1 MFSTLHKK
9 LVWAIVIW
17 FAAMQ
22 MISPLMHA
30 HVEADSPTQGVG
42 MHVHMQQFEQAGE
55 KVAAFENAND
65 AIHIIGVNQA
75 YVKDIKLLIP
85 PVLAILFFLLALPV
99 LKTHFK
105 PSTRRFT
112 ALPFYLR
119 PDSRPRA
126 PPLF

>member
-30 HVEADSPTQGVG
+30 HVEKDSPAQGVG
-42 MHVHMQQFEQAGE
+42 MHMHTFETAVE
-55 KVAAFENAND
+55 KVATFKNTQINF
-65 AIHIIGVNQA
+65 HIIGVDQA
-75 YVKDIKLLIP
+75 LVKDIQLIMP
-85 PVLAILFFLLALPV
+85 PVLAILFFLLV
-99 LKTHFK
+99 LSVSRTYLK
-105 PSTRRFT
+105 PTTCSFT
-112 ALPFYLR
+112 KRPFYLR